1 MADIYKKL
9 SAERKELQEKGEIPM
24 WYTTAGWQLFKEKY
38 QYQNQTVKETFYR
51 IAKQAS
57 RHLAQYDLD
66 VDVWTEKFF
75 QLFWKGWLSP
85 STPVLANMGTDKGM
99 SVSCSGGYV
108 DDSVIGFYD
117 AYKEAAILTKNGF
130 GTSGYLG
137 AIRPRGTKISR
148 GGKASGVKPVLRHF
162 VYDMQTITQGTQRR
176 GAYAG
181 YIEIDHGDFDE
192 VCDLIQHEPDDLNV
206 GWIVTDKYI
215 KKLNKGN
222 KEAIRRYK
230 KALKTKMV
238 TGKGY
243 FFFRDKANRL
253 SPKMYKDLNLD
264 IKASNL
270 CAEIMLH
277 SDVDH
282 TFTCVLSSMNLFLY
296 DEWKDTDAVF
306 DATVFLDCVA
316 EEFIQAGKEVRGIE
330 NAVRFTEK
338 GRALGLGACG
348 LHSYTQQ
355 KGWAFEGF
363 ETHMWNIEAFT
374 LLQNESY
381 RASKWM
387 AGVMG
392 EPEWCVGYG
401 MRNTHTMAVAPTK
414 STALLMG
421 GVSEGINPDP
431 AMVFTQ
437 STAGGEVDR
446 INPVFLEVMKAKGK
460 FDKKAI
466 KSIVEKNG
474 SVQHLDWLT
483 DEEKLTFR
491 TAFEIDQKAVLR
503 LASARATRIDQGQ
516 SLNLFFSAD
525 EDEEYISEVHQQAF
539 MDENI
544 KSLYYIYTL
553 AGVQAAKNECLACS

>member
-1 MADIYKKL
+1 MPRGVNCNTSSPPFSILDECGLKYTVTVYENGTHAFSVIVDKSYYQPDFSWVNVSGFTGECGIEFL
-9 SAERKELQEKGEIPM
+9 KEVSEWDAHKRDENSIQ
-24 WYTTAGWQLFKEKY
+24 YTSVIKINTDKVQAIAAINNVRTYSSIKPANGNRKEKY
-38 QYQNQTVKETFYR
+38 LLNYTFDYKPVQGESIETEIFDYNGKVYCCIVPNGR
-51 IAKQAS
+51 IIV
-57 RHLAQYDLD
+57 RD
-66 VDVWTEKFF
+66 T
-75 QLFWKGWLSP
+75 
-85 STPVLANMGTDKGM
+85 
-99 SVSCSGGYV
+99 
-108 DDSVIGFYD
+108 
-117 AYKEAAILTKNGF
+117 NGF
-130 GTSGYLG
+130 VSVCGN
-137 AIRPRGTKISR
+137 
-148 GGKASGVKPVLRHF
+148 
-162 VYDMQTITQGTQRR
+162 TQRR

-264 IKASNL
+264 VKASNL

-414 STALLMG
+414 SCVSINTKFTLPSDETMSYEELLIKNNAQT
-421 GVSEGINPDP
+421 VSDIN
-431 AMVFTQ
+431 V
-437 STAGGEVDR
+437 
-446 INPVFLEVMKAKGK
+446 ILEDGTLKTFKYN
-460 FDKKAI
+460 
-466 KSIVEKNG
+466 EKIDIIRFG
-474 SVQHLDWLT
+474 
-483 DEEKLTFR
+483 EKLSIF
-491 TAFEIDQKAVLR
+491 AYELIDGDD
-503 LASARATRIDQGQ
+503 I
-516 SLNLFFSAD
+516 
-525 EDEEYISEVHQQAF
+525 I
-539 MDENI
+539 
-544 KSLYYIYTL
+544 
-553 AGVQAAKNECLACS
+553 